1 MLTRV
6 EVAEVSGING
16 VAWDAVEFP
25 SQMMENW
32 CWQKES
38 LPLISAHY
46 QTGAPLSDELLS
58 KMLEAKNYLAARALI
73 RQLEFGL
80 LDFRLNYEDAGERD
94 TFLARVMQGIR
105 DDVSVTPDPE
115 WARRVHSFTHIFSG
129 GYAAGYYSYL
139 WAEVLAADAFSRFA
153 ADGILNE
160 ATGKA
165 YRDTVFA
172 DGGSRP
178 PMQVFE
184 AFMGRKPTLDALLKQ
199 RGITG

>member
-46 QTGAPLSDELLS
+46 QTGAPLPDELLT

-73 RQLEFGL
+73 RQL
-80 LDFRLNYEDAGERD
+80 
-94 TFLARVMQGIR
+94 
-105 DDVSVTPDPE
+105 
-115 WARRVHSFTHIFSG
+115 
-129 GYAAGYYSYL
+129 
-139 WAEVLAADAFSRFA
+139 
-153 ADGILNE
+153 
-160 ATGKA
+160 
-165 YRDTVFA
+165 
-172 DGGSRP
+172 
-178 PMQVFE
+178 
-184 AFMGRKPTLDALLKQ
+184 
-199 RGITG
+199 